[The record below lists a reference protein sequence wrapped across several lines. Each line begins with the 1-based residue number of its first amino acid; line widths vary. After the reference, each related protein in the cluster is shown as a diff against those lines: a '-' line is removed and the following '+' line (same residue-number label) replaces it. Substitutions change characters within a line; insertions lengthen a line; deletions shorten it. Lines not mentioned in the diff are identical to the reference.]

1 MMETTMGITFVD
13 AVVAGPKGR
22 KTVEFL
28 IDTGAWHSLLPITV
42 WRHLGL
48 KPMRSQVF
56 TLADGTHIERQI
68 SECRLTFQGRRHHV
82 PVILGRRGDDA
93 LMGATSLEILG
104 LVFDPLSRTLKPMRG
119 LLMELAA

>member
-1 MMETTMGITFVD
+1 MLEVTMGITFVD

-28 IDTGAWHSLLPITV
+28 IDTGAWHSLLPIDV
-42 WRHLGL
+42 WRKLGL
-48 KPMRSQVF
+48 KALERQIF

-68 SECRLTFQGRRHHV
+68 SECRLTFQGKRRHV

-93 LMGATSLEILG
+93 LMGATTLEILG

-119 LLMELAA
+119 VLMELAA